1 MQATAPANTP
11 VDNEA
16 EHRLHPW
23 SWLFVLVQQLKQ
35 FLLPLLALLV
45 FGGGSGA
52 GGFWAGIGPLIAV
65 GVLVV
70 VSLLQYVTYR
80 YRIGRDGLSIRDG
93 LLHRNLRD
101 IPYSRIH
108 NVVLHQSL
116 LHRLF
121 GVAEVRL
128 ESAGGQKP
136 EAQMRVLRLDQALA
150 LEDLVKHRGQLPE
163 AGAPASVADGLLS
176 LPTAEVVRLGL
187 VSNRGMIVVA
197 AAFGGAWQLFPD
209 RVVADFFETTGRELF
224 GYASHLHLGWMTTAA
239 AAAAMVLL
247 AIVLLR
253 LLSVALALVQ
263 YHGFQL
269 SEEQKRLTVERGLL
283 AKLRTSV
290 ARRRIQSWTLHE
302 GLLHRL
308 LKRRSLQV
316 DTAVAEM
323 GKSDHRAFREVAPI
337 ATAEACDALVRHLLP
352 QAQWPRGEWAAL
364 AAGTWWR
371 LFLPMAIFC
380 ALLAAGLS
388 LRSGSPWA
396 LLPLLWLPWG
406 AYASRQRA
414 RREGYAVDERLVAV
428 RSGWWS
434 RWWRFAE
441 IDKLQ
446 ALRLQRS
453 PLDRWLGTASL
464 WMDTAGAGGMSPPL
478 RIRYLP
484 MEEARALYAQLGRTL
499 AARRLRW

>member
-1 MQATAPANTP
+1 MQTVAPMDTP
-11 VDNEA
+11 AENET
-16 EHRLHPW
+16 ERRLHPW

-35 FLLPLLALLV
+35 FIVPLLALLV
-45 FGGGSGA
+45 FGGGGV

-70 VSLLQYVTYR
+70 ISLLQYFTYR
-80 YRIGRDGLSIRDG
+80 YRVGRDGLSIRDG
-93 LLHRNLRD
+93 LLHRNLRE

-150 LEDLVKHRGQLPE
+150 LEDLIKHRGQLPD
-163 AGAPASVADGLLS
+163 ADAPARVADNLLL

-197 AAFGGAWQLFPD
+197 AAIGGAWQLFPD
-209 RVVADFFETTGRELF
+209 RVVADFFETYGRQLF
-224 GYASHLHLGWMTTAA
+224 GYASHLQLGWITTAA
-239 AAAAMVLL
+239 AATTMVLL

-263 YHGFQL
+263 YHDFRL

-290 ARRRIQSWTLHE
+290 VRRRIQSWTLHE
-302 GLLHRL
+302 GFLHRL

-337 ATAEACDALVRHLLP
+337 ATPEICDTLVRHLLP
-352 QAQWPRGEWAAL
+352 QAQWPRGEWTAL

-371 LFLPMAIFC
+371 LFLPMAILC
-380 ALLAAGLS
+380 VLLATGLL
-388 LRSGSPWA
+388 LRFANAWA

-414 RREGYAVDERLVAV
+414 RCEGYAVDERLVAV

-446 ALRLQRS
+446 ALRLERS
-453 PLDRWLGTASL
+453 PIDRRCGTATL
-464 WMDTAGAGGMSPPL
+464 WLDTAGASARTPPL
-478 RIRYLP
+478 RLRFLP
-484 MEEARALYAQLGRTL
+484 AHEAEALYHQLGRRL
-499 AARRLRW
+499 ARHRLRW

>member
-1 MQATAPANTP
+1 MRAADSVDTP
-11 VDNEA
+11 VDSET
-16 EHRLHPW
+16 ERRLHPW
-23 SWLFVLVQQLKQ
+23 SWLFVLMQQLKQ
-35 FLLPLLALLV
+35 FLVPLLALLI
-45 FGGGSGA
+45 FGGGGA

-70 VSLLQYVTYR
+70 VSLLQYFTYR
-80 YRIGRDGLSIRDG
+80 YRIGKDGLSIRDG

-150 LEDLVKHRGQLPE
+150 LEDLIKHRGQLPQ
-163 AGAPASVADGLLS
+163 ADAPTSVADNLLS

-187 VSNRGMIVVA
+187 VSNRGMIVIA

-239 AAAAMVLL
+239 AVTAMVLL

-269 SEEQKRLTVERGLL
+269 SEEQKRLMVERGLL

-302 GLLHRL
+302 GFLHRL

-337 ATAEACDALVRHLLP
+337 ATPEACDALVRHLLP
-352 QAQWPRGEWAAL
+352 QAQWPRGEWIAL

-371 LFLPMAIFC
+371 LFLPMAILC
-380 ALLAAGLS
+380 ALLTAGLL
-388 LRSGSPWA
+388 LRFANAWA
-396 LLPLLWLPWG
+396 LLPLLWLPWS

-414 RREGYAVDERLVAV
+414 RREGYAVDERLVTV

-446 ALRLQRS
+446 ALRLERS
-453 PLDRWLGTASL
+453 PIDRRFGTATL
-464 WMDTAGAGGMSPPL
+464 WLDTAGASARIPPL
-478 RIRYLP
+478 RLRFLP
-484 MEEARALYAQLGRTL
+484 ADEAEALYHQLGRRL
-499 AARRLRW
+499 ARHRLRW

>member
-1 MQATAPANTP
+1 MQGAAPVDTP
-11 VDNEA
+11 VDNET
-16 EHRLHPW
+16 ERRLHPW

-35 FLLPLLALLV
+35 FIVPLLALLV
-45 FGGGSGA
+45 FGGGGA
-52 GGFWAGIGPLIAV
+52 GGFWAGVGPLIAV

-70 VSLLQYVTYR
+70 VSLLQYFTYR
-80 YRIGRDGLSIRDG
+80 YRIGKDGLSIREG
-93 LLHRNLRD
+93 LLHRNLRE

-150 LEDLVKHRGQLPE
+150 LEDLIKHRGQVPD
-163 AGAPASVADGLLS
+163 ADAPAGVADNLLL

-209 RVVADFFETTGRELF
+209 RVVGDFFETSGREVF
-224 GYASHLHLGWMTTAA
+224 GYASHLQLGWMTTAA
-239 AAAAMVLL
+239 AVAAMVLL

-263 YHGFQL
+263 YHGFRL

-302 GLLHRL
+302 GFLHRL

-316 DTAVAEM
+316 DTAVAET

-446 ALRLQRS
+446 ALRLERS
-453 PLDRWLGTASL
+453 PIDRRFGTATL
-464 WMDTAGAGGMSPPL
+464 WLDTAGAGARTPPL
-478 RIRYLP
+478 RLRFLP
-484 MEEARALYAQLGRTL
+484 ELEAEALYRQLERRL
-499 AARRLRW
+499 ARHRLRW